1 MLGECRKKDKSI
13 SYKPMMLMMPRDK
26 DEIVTLVGYDANAPL
41 PPTPLPETL
50 EEDEDEFNLDSLVS
64 PPATCALRRVIDML

>member
-1 MLGECRKKDKSI
+1 
-13 SYKPMMLMMPRDK
+13 MMPRDE
-26 DEIVTLVGYDANAPL
+26 DEIVTLVGYDANAPP

-64 PPATCALRRVIDML
+64 PPATFYAPTRD